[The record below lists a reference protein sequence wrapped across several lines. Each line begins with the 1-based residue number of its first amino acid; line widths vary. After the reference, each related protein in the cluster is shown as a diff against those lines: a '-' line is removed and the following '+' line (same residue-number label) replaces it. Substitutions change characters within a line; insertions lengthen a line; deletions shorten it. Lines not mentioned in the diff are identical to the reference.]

1 MEKLLSSLSQFNR
14 REQTILLVGA
24 LLIAFGIIW
33 FALIS
38 PLSGKRDKLI
48 KSTAALEQ
56 TLGRVQLLKAQLQML
71 GQQSNQSSGGDN
83 IMSLVNSSL
92 GENGMALTSIN
103 PGAGGEV
110 RVRIDKASSESLMQW
125 LYDLETK
132 HHISVRELSINA
144 TNELGQVSTN
154 VRLVKP

>member
-24 LLIAFGIIW
+24 LLIAFGFIW